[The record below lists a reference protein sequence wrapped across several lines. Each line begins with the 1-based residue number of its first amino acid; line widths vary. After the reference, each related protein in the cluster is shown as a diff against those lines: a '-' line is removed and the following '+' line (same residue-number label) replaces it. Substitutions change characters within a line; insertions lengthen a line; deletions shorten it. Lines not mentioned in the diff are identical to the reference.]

1 MGGSNPPDAAMYLAG
16 HKVVVPLSLSTDA
29 QEPDRKLD
37 MLATHTDLLKVANF
51 KLL

>member
-1 MGGSNPPDAAMYLAG
+1 MYLAG
-16 HKVVVPLSLSTDA
+16 HRVVVPLSLSISKHTR
-29 QEPDRKLD
+29 EPDRKLD